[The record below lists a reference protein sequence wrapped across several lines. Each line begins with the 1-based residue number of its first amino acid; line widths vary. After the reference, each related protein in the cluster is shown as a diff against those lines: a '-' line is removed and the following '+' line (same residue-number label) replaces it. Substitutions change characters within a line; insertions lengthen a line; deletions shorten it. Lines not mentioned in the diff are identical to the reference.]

1 MRGVSLL
8 FPKSEDGIFY
18 KKLNTQS
25 KEAIWVAFKQ
35 YVLEMYHL
43 CRPQRLFVI
52 RRIFMFI
59 GTHMKIT

>member
-8 FPKSEDGIFY
+8 FPKSEDIIFY

-43 CRPQRLFVI
+43 CRTQRLFVL
-52 RRIFMFI
+52 RRIFMLI
-59 GTHMKIT
+59 GTHLQK